1 MGLFLSRLYSIFED
15 FSAETPSRILMLG
28 LDGAGKCCTKFTAY
42 VFLITEKKYIHY
54 HNFFLFLQAF
64 NLYDLEKPRLRM
76 FN

>member
-42 VFLITEKKYIHY
+42 IFLITEKKYSIS
-54 HNFFLFLQAF
+54 FLFLQAF
-64 NLYDLEKPRLRM
+64 NLYDLEKPRFKM
-76 FN
+76 SN